1 MFKIHPGLG
10 FWMWCYSHSLSA
22 GASLLWYFLSGLN
35 LFLTCVPA
43 MAFFVLLLLLH
54 SILYFI
60 IVLVPRWFINVTV
73 IFMASAIEFSCGVW
87 EIGGHRIL
95 WCLWFINC
103 LFLGRPLLSRMNDS
117 ALLIL
122 GFKCPNSPAS
132 QVSRRP
138 CSLLSTSNR
147 HLFSWKCFMHLDNRR
162 YDSRHQVS
170 VGCWK

>member
-1 MFKIHPGLG
+1 MIGIFVLFSISMFKIHPGLG

-22 GASLLWYFLSGLN
+22 GASLLRCFLSGLN

-43 MAFFVLLLLLH
+43 WLFSFLLLLH

-60 IVLVPRWFINVTV
+60 IVLFPRWFINVTV

-103 LFLGRPLLSRMNDS
+103 LFLGRPLLSRMSDS
-117 ALLIL
+117 ALFNASAMSFRAVDGLHFFH
-122 GFKCPNSPAS
+122 GF
-132 QVSRRP
+132 
-138 CSLLSTSNR
+138 
-147 HLFSWKCFMHLDNRR
+147 F
-162 YDSRHQVS
+162 
-170 VGCWK
+170 